1 MAKSMTGFGR
11 AELAEAPYNLVIEMK
26 SVNNRYNDIII
37 KLPKALKSLEE
48 VAKKLIKED
57 IKRGRVEVFVN
68 YEQDEAVGLE
78 FKPNLEIAKKYYAA
92 IEKIAQELELEEKPN
107 LDMIINYP
115 DLISVEK
122 EEANAEILEKLFL
135 KGISNATKELV
146 AMREQEGEAL
156 CQDLIARK
164 RILEDYLEQII
175 GRTPELVL
183 EHKKKLKERIEEL
196 LSDESNFDE
205 SKFANEV
212 AYFADKSNITEEIV
226 RLRSHFDQLESI
238 LLEEGSIG
246 RKLDFLIQEMNREIN
261 TIGSK
266 VQDLEVTTCV
276 IEIKSELEKI
286 REQVQNIE

>member
-1 MAKSMTGFGR
+1 
-11 AELAEAPYNLVIEMK
+11 
-26 SVNNRYNDIII
+26 
-37 KLPKALKSLEE
+37 
-48 VAKKLIKED
+48 
-57 IKRGRVEVFVN
+57 
-68 YEQDEAVGLE
+68 
-78 FKPNLEIAKKYYAA
+78 
-92 IEKIAQELELEEKPN
+92 
-107 LDMIINYP
+107 
-115 DLISVEK
+115 
-122 EEANAEILEKLFL
+122 
-135 KGISNATKELV
+135 
-146 AMREQEGEAL
+146 MREQEGEAL